1 MQVERSYYDYVRDY
15 YVRKSGNETPQA
27 SAEGL
32 YEFSRDHDMPFW
44 EPASVEEELKKQ
56 LTEYT
61 ISPDGLTLS
70 SELGNG
76 EFGVVRRGVWSVGGE
91 EREVAVKLLA
101 DGSTE
106 EKRIQFLQEV
116 VIMGQFKHPNV
127 ITLHGVL
134 LESKQVMIVVE
145 LMKGGNLLDHLCS
158 FKSGAPHTAALL
170 LSFCRQIA
178 SGMAYLS
185 GKGFIHRDL
194 AARNILVSH
203 EEMCKIADFGMSR
216 ALQDT
221 DYYVSRGGKIPVKWT
236 APEALHYK
244 KYSTASDVWSFG
256 VLMYE
261 IWSLGASPYFLM
273 TNNEVYD
280 KIQSGYRLPP
290 PPGCPRAVYQTMI
303 GCWHPEPHSRP
314 TFPDIQTVLQ
324 RPDFKLLTWTAE
336 DVAAYTEEAR
346 TLGAPLEAG
355 EELYTDIQNCYM
367 LK

>member
-1 MQVERSYYDYVRDY
+1 
-15 YVRKSGNETPQA
+15 
-27 SAEGL
+27 
-32 YEFSRDHDMPFW
+32 
-44 EPASVEEELKKQ
+44 
-56 LTEYT
+56 
-61 ISPDGLTLS
+61 
-70 SELGNG
+70 
-76 EFGVVRRGVWSVGGE
+76 
-91 EREVAVKLLA
+91 
-101 DGSTE
+101 
-106 EKRIQFLQEV
+106 
-116 VIMGQFKHPNV
+116 
-127 ITLHGVL
+127 
-134 LESKQVMIVVE
+134 
-145 LMKGGNLLDHLCS
+145 
-158 FKSGAPHTAALL
+158 
-170 LSFCRQIA
+170 
-178 SGMAYLS
+178 MAYLS

-256 VLMYE
+256 IVMYE
-261 IWSLGASPYFLM
+261 IWSPAARPYNWM
-273 TNNEVYD
+273 TNNEVYQN
-280 KIQSGYRLPP
+280 IQSGYRLPP

-303 GCWHPEPHSRP
+303 SCWNPEPESRP

-355 EELYTDIQNCYM
+355 EELYTEMQ
-367 LK
+367 KT